1 MNPREEGF
9 LLLTS
14 HLGTPER
21 RVLTSAQLRQLTRRM
36 AGADIPEEN
45 RDLSLSDLIHLGYGA
60 DMAVRIL
67 ELLNDEEILHNYLHR
82 AKVCGCVPVTRVS
95 DGYPLILR
103 KRLGEE
109 SPGCLWLKGEREI
122 LSSPGI
128 ALVGS
133 RDISAENQAFA
144 EAVGIRAAEQG
155 LTLISGNARGADRA
169 AQEACLAHG
178 GRVISVIADSLE
190 SQPLRERVLYVSE
203 DGFDLPFSSQRALS
217 RNRVIH
223 SWGELTFVAQAKLGS
238 GGSWV
243 GTAQNLRAGWSTV
256 ICYRDGSDAMNALE
270 QQGAYLADIHELQD
284 MTAFLNPQLDLFHRQ

>member
-1 MNPREEGF
+1 LNPREEGF

-203 DGFDLPFSSQRALS
+203 DGYDLPFSSQRALS

>member
-67 ELLNDEEILHNYLHR
+67 ELLNDEEILHNYLHK
-82 AKVCGCVPVTRVS
+82 AKVCGCAPVTRVS

>member
-1 MNPREEGF
+1 LNPREEGF

-45 RDLSLSDLIHLGYGA
+45 RDLCLSDLIHLGYGA

-203 DGFDLPFSSQRALS
+203 DGYDLPFSSQRALS

>member
-203 DGFDLPFSSQRALS
+203 DGYDLPFSSQRALS

>member
-1 MNPREEGF
+1 MNPREKGF

-14 HLGTPER
+14 HLGNPER
-21 RVLTSAQLRQLTRRM
+21 RVLTGPQLRQLTRRM
-36 AGADIPEEN
+36 AGADIHAED
-45 RDLSLSDLIHLGYGA
+45 RDLCLEDLVCLGYGP

-67 ELLNDEEILHNYLHR
+67 ELLNDEEILGNYLYK
-82 AKVCGCVPVTRVS
+82 AQSCGCFPLTRVS
-95 DGYPLILR
+95 EGYPLILR
-103 KRLGEE
+103 KRLGED

-122 LSSPGI
+122 LASSGI

-133 RDISAENQAFA
+133 RDLLLENQAFA

-190 SQPLRERVLYVSE
+190 SQPLRERILYVSE
-203 DGFDLPFSSQRALS
+203 DGFDLPFTSQRALS

-223 SWGELTFVAQAKLGS
+223 SWGELTFVAQVKHGS

-243 GTAQNLRAGWSTV
+243 GTTQNLRSGWSTV
-256 ICYRDGSDAMNALE
+256 VCFRDGSEAMNALE
-270 QQGAYLADIHELQD
+270 QMGAYLADIHELQD
-284 MTAFLNPQLDLFHRQ
+284 MTAFINPQLDLFHRQ

>member
-1 MNPREEGF
+1 LNPREEGF

>member
-14 HLGTPER
+14 HLGNPER
-21 RVLTSAQLRQLTRRM
+21 RVLTAPQLRQLTRRM
-36 AGADIPEEN
+36 AGADLPTED
-45 RDLSLSDLIHLGYGA
+45 RDLSLGDLVRLGYGP

-67 ELLNDEEILHNYLHR
+67 ELLNDGEILQNYLYKAR
-82 AKVCGCVPVTRVS
+82 CADCFPLTRVS
-95 DGYPLILR
+95 EGYPLILR

-109 SPGCLWLKGEREI
+109 SPGCLWMKGDKKI
-122 LSSPGI
+122 LSMPGI

-133 RDISAENQAFA
+133 RDLAPENQVFA

-203 DGFDLPFSSQRALS
+203 DGFNLPFTSQRALS

-223 SWGELTFVAQAKLGS
+223 SWGELTFVAQARLGS
-238 GGSWV
+238 GGTWV
-243 GTAQNLRAGWSTV
+243 GTTQNLRSGWSIV
-256 ICYRDGSDAMNALE
+256 VCFRDGSEAMVALE

-284 MTAFLNPQLDLFHRQ
+284 MTAFFNPQLDIFHRE